1 MMLEQKAWKEVIEF
15 PLPGRYRKP
24 RQLGLT
30 MVIDK
35 GLGITE
41 TRDLLE
47 LASDYID
54 FIKLTFGTSAFYPTK
69 LLQQKIELVK
79 SYNVDIFP
87 GGTFLEIAILQGKL
101 DSFLQ
106 RAVDLGFTCV
116 EVSDGTIDM
125 SPATRIKA
133 IEKAKSYGLKVIS
146 EVGKKDPQERMP
158 EKRMQEQIAMDLE
171 AGVLGVIIEGRESG
185 KGVVIYDKE
194 GRVLKDDLERLIRGV
209 EKLES
214 VIWEAPLKNQQQ
226 TLILRFGPNVNLG
239 NIQPG
244 DVLAVESLRCGL
256 RGDTLKAS
264 IRGLNTASFL
274 NSSPLAIPAE
284 RR

>member
-1 MMLEQKAWKEVIEF
+1 M
-15 PLPGRYRKP
+15 
-24 RQLGLT
+24 
-30 MVIDK
+30 
-35 GLGITE
+35 GITE
-41 TRDLLE
+41 PRDLLE

-54 FIKLTFGTSAFYPTK
+54 FIKLTFGTSAFYPAK
-69 LLQQKIELVK
+69 LLQEKIQLVK

-125 SPATRIKA
+125 SPATRLEA
-133 IEKAKSYGLKVIS
+133 IQKAKDYGLKVIS

-158 EKRMQEQIAMDLE
+158 EKRMQEQIARDLE

-194 GRVLKDDLERLIRGV
+194 GRVMEDELERLIRGV
-209 EKLES
+209 ERLEAL
-214 VIWEAPLKNQQQ
+214 IWEAPSRTSSK
-226 TLILRFGPNVNLG
+226 TSF
-239 NIQPG
+239 
-244 DVLAVESLRCGL
+244 S
-256 RGDTLKAS
+256 AS
-264 IRGLNTASFL
+264 APMSTWAT
-274 NSSPLAIPAE
+274 SSPPMSWP
-284 RR
+284 

>member
-1 MMLEQKAWKEVIEF
+1 MNHKAWREVFDF
-15 PLPGRYRKP
+15 PVPGRIGKP
-24 RQLGLT
+24 RQIGLT

-35 GLGITE
+35 GLGLTE

-54 FIKLTFGTSAFYPTK
+54 FIKLTFGTSAFYSTE
-69 LLQQKIELVK
+69 LLQKKIRLVR
-79 SYNVDIFP
+79 SFGIDIFP
-87 GGTFLEIAILQGKL
+87 GGTFLEIAILQDKL
-101 DSFLQ
+101 DRFLQ

-125 SPATRIKA
+125 SPQTRVNA
-133 IEKAKSYGLKVIS
+133 IRRAQSYGLRVIS
-146 EVGKKDPQERMP
+146 EVGKKDPAEKMP
-158 EKRMQEQIAMDLE
+158 EKHIQEQIARDLE

-185 KGVVIYDKE
+185 KGVVIYDQE
-194 GRVLKDDLERLIRGV
+194 GQVIQENLERLIAGV
-209 EKLES
+209 QRLDAL
-214 VIWEAPLKNQQQ
+214 IWEAPLKNQQQ

-239 NIQPG
+239 NIQPS

-264 IRGLNTASFL
+264 LRGL
-274 NSSPLAIPAE
+274 LAPFQNRSLVATAE
-284 RR
+284 RS